1 LHQESLLIPDRVR
14 NRFPSCTLFRRHA
27 MAPQSSSIAAY
38 HPLQRL
44 ASPSRGFSAAVHTAG
59 IISFTLSYK
68 YLIDFP
74 TPISTSYGWHWQYLT
89 ILGLAVAYATFVFGL
104 LADLTLSPKLFL
116 IKNTL
121 SLCSAPV
128 EVLISI
134 LYWGLCAI
142 DRSLVVPPGVRLAP
156 LADIG
161 FHAVPSILLVI
172 DLLFLSPPWTINAL
186 PAMGLSS
193 VLAVGYWAWLE
204 QCYKHNGL

>member
-1 LHQESLLIPDRVR
+1 
-14 NRFPSCTLFRRHA
+14 
-27 MAPQSSSIAAY
+27 MAPSKPSIAAY

-44 ASPSRGFSAAVHTAG
+44 SSPSRGISAAIHVVG

-74 TPISTSYGWHWQYLT
+74 THINDSYGWHWQYLT
-89 ILGLAVAYATFVFGL
+89 ILGLTVAYATFVFGL
-104 LADLTLSPKLFL
+104 FADLTLSPKLFL

-121 SLCSAPV
+121 SLCSAPL

-134 LYWGLCAI
+134 LYWGICAI
-142 DRSLVVPPGVRLAP
+142 DRTLVVPPEIHLAP
-156 LADIG
+156 LADFG
-161 FHAVPSILLVI
+161 FHAAPSILLVI

-193 VLAVGYWAWLE
+193 TIAVAYWAWVE

>member
-1 LHQESLLIPDRVR
+1 
-14 NRFPSCTLFRRHA
+14 
-27 MAPQSSSIAAY
+27 MAPKSETLAAY

-44 ASPSRGFSAAVHTAG
+44 PSPSHGFSAAVHLAG

-68 YLIDFP
+68 YLFYFQTMINN
-74 TPISTSYGWHWQYLT
+74 SYGWHWQYLT
-89 ILGLAVAYATFVFGL
+89 ILGLTVAYATFIFGF

-121 SLCSAPV
+121 SLCSAPL

-134 LYWGLCAI
+134 LYWGISAI
-142 DRSLVVPPGVRLAP
+142 DKTLVVPPDIHIAP

-161 FHAVPSILLVI
+161 FHAAPSILLVI

-193 VLAVGYWAWLE
+193 GIAVCYWAWVE